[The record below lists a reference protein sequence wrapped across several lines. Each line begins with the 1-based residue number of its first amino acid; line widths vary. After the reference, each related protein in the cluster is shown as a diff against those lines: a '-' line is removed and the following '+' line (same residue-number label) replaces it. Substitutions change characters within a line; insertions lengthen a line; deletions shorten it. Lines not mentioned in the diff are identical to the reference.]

1 MCLPAARARA
11 ARGAPRGRARSRPLE
26 RPPARYTVWRGEK
39 RTGFSPFY
47 TNTSRTST
55 ENNTRSNTSSSAPF
69 CGHLRCVFSVV
80 DPGLCGSTNTERAA
94 SRATAQN
101 MEKQAGSRN
110 RARGRVGLAPSLFQS
125 GMTMFRGPRIAR
137 ISSSVRQGR
146 EESSRGGTQKREA
159 SRIASRSACAFH
171 SAKRG
176 AKFGASCARTH
187 PS

>member
-1 MCLPAARARA
+1 MARACVCLRVC
-11 ARGAPRGRARSRPLE
+11 ARETLREKKNRLRTFIPSDPRSQDTIAQ
-26 RPPARYTVWRGEK
+26 Y
-39 RTGFSPFY
+39 
-47 TNTSRTST
+47 TSRTST
-55 ENNTRSNTSSSAPF
+55 ENNIRSNTSSCSF
-69 CGHLRCVFSVV
+69 LVCVLWI
-80 DPGLCGSTNTERAA
+80 PRLLCGSTNTEGPA

-101 MEKQAGSRN
+101 KKKQAGSGN

-159 SRIASRSACAFH
+159 SRGAPRSACAFH